1 MFALIDCNN
10 FYVSCERVFCPA
22 LEKVPLVVLSNN
34 DGCVISRSNEVKQL
48 GIKMGMPYFE
58 FKPLAKKYKIEV
70 KSSNYALYG
79 AMSARVMS
87 ILGEFS
93 SNVEVY
99 SIDEAFITLNLR
111 SRSSLEKAG
120 GEIRHRIGKY
130 TGLPVGV
137 GIAKT
142 KTLAKL
148 ANHLAK
154 GGGGSFLMPDDATEI
169 LERTP
174 AEDIWGV
181 GRRTAKKLC
190 TLGIAN
196 ALQLIR
202 MDDKFIKKNF
212 SVTLLRTVFE
222 LRGEPAVGGED
233 DQEARKSVSIS
244 RSFGYP
250 VTAYADLQEAMM
262 HYAALAAVKLRNESS
277 VANGATIYLQ
287 YYGDTP
293 GGNHKNVRTIE
304 ASINFPEP
312 LDATEAIAKYCIAA
326 LPGIY
331 IPGQRYKK
339 CGIIFW
345 GLVDNSTVQQSL
357 FSEVDS
363 PRLSNLNITVDRIN
377 QAFGRGTVF
386 LLAEGVTK
394 PWQMKQDHLSP
405 NYLTRW
411 NELPLVK

>member
-22 LEKVPLVVLSNN
+22 LENVPLVVLSNN

-93 SNVEVY
+93 SEVEVY
-99 SIDEAFITLNLR
+99 SIDEAFILLNLR

-120 GEIRHRIGKY
+120 VEIRHRVGKY

-169 LERTP
+169 LEHTP
-174 AEDIWGV
+174 VEDIWGV
-181 GRRTAKKLC
+181 GRRTAKKLY

-233 DQEARKSVSIS
+233 NQETRHSVSVS
-244 RSFGYP
+244 RSFGHP

-262 HYAALAAVKLRNESS
+262 HYAALAAVKLRNERS

-287 YYGDTP
+287 YYGDKP
-293 GGNHKNVRTIE
+293 GGNHKNVKTIE

-312 LDATEAIAKYCIAA
+312 SDATETIARYCITA

-331 IPGQRYKK
+331 IPEQRYKK
-339 CGIIFW
+339 CGIILW
-345 GLVDNSTVQQSL
+345 GLADNSIVQQSL
-357 FSEVDS
+357 FSEADS
-363 PRLSNLNITVDRIN
+363 PRLSNLNAAVDRIN

-386 LLAEGVTK
+386 HLAEGVIK